1 MAKMLN
7 TNEILFSCGDACG
20 VGTWKILLTL
30 LLVCKQESGIDL
42 NYLFNVQKWYWLYK
56 TSFLMFE
63 TKWYQRRLCC
73 SSSRRMLSSSDI
85 SDTAKLT
92 SELSV
97 KIVNSSGSFM
107 WLTSTMGV
115 LLGCGV
121 TATCGTA
128 QASPQEAG
136 G

>member
-1 MAKMLN
+1 
-7 TNEILFSCGDACG
+7 
-20 VGTWKILLTL
+20 
-30 LLVCKQESGIDL
+30 
-42 NYLFNVQKWYWLYK
+42 
-56 TSFLMFE
+56 MFE
-63 TKWYQRRLCC
+63 TKCYQRRLCC
-73 SSSRRMLSSSDI
+73 SSSRRVLSCSDI

-92 SELSV
+92 CELSV

-107 WLTSTMGV
+107 WLTSAMGV